1 MSLSAPRR
9 PGPHDRATGGLPTP
23 ARLAL
28 GAAPP
33 RRVGL
38 LGGSFNPAHEGH
50 LHISR
55 EALKRLKLDEIWWL
69 VAPRNPL
76 KPAGGMAP
84 FRRRFASA
92 RRMARNPRIKVL
104 DLETRLGTRYTVD
117 TVTALQRIFPRTRF
131 IFIMGADLLAQIR
144 HWQHWNEIFARLPIA
159 VMARPTYCF
168 KSLAE
173 LAARR
178 YAHRRVAS
186 EAARS
191 LADRTPPAWTLLR
204 IKLDAHSATEI
215 RAHALPK
222 GKARARRKQP

>member
-1 MSLSAPRR
+1 M
-9 PGPHDRATGGLPTP
+9 TP
-23 ARLAL
+23 SRLAL

-55 EALKRLKLDEIWWL
+55 EALKRLELDEIWWL
-69 VAPRNPL
+69 VAPHNPL

-92 RRMARNPRIKVL
+92 RRMARDPRIKVL

-117 TVTALQRIFPRTRF
+117 TVTELQRIFPRTRF
-131 IFIMGADLLAQIR
+131 VFIMGADLLAQIR
-144 HWQHWNEIFARLPIA
+144 HWQRWTEIFSRLPIA
-159 VMARPTYCF
+159 VLARPTYCS
-168 KSLAE
+168 KGLAE

-178 YAHRRVAS
+178 YAHRRVAP
-186 EAARS
+186 EAARF
-191 LADRTPPAWTLLR
+191 LADRTPPAWVFLP
-204 IKLDAHSATEI
+204 IKLDMRSATEI
-215 RAHALPK
+215 RSHALPK